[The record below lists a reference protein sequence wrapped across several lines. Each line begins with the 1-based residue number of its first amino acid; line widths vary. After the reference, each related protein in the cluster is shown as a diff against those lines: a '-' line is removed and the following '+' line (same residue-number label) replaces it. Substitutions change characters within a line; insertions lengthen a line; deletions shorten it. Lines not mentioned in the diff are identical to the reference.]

1 MFCFAGIY
9 GKLDVLYAGI
19 VAENACGENKNR
31 LLFVYSCC
39 CMIVVVIILE
49 VFFYVLLF
57 FALLFSDSHC
67 KFCTCFLANGHCTC

>member
-31 LLFVYSCC
+31 LLFIYRRF
-39 CMIVVVIILE
+39 MIN
-49 VFFYVLLF
+49 
-57 FALLFSDSHC
+57 
-67 KFCTCFLANGHCTC
+67 CFML